1 MARKQ
6 ETTTGAAVAGPIDA
20 RLARQPGVGQK
31 VLRFARSKPLGALG
45 GLLIIVLVVA
55 AIFAGVIS
63 PYDPVATKPV
73 KMLTGPGS
81 EFFLGSDQLGRDL
94 LSRLIHGSRVSLYV
108 GILAVCLGTTAGTA
122 FGVVGG
128 YLGGAL
134 DLVFQRLMDALMAF
148 PLLVLA
154 MALVAMLG
162 PSLNNVTIALAI
174 LLTPGTS
181 RVIRGAVLS
190 VKENQYIE
198 AARAMG
204 ASDGRIIFRHVLP
217 NVAAPIIVLVS
228 IQLGGAILVEASLS
242 FLGLGVPPP
251 APSWGGMLSGAARS
265 FFQIAPWM
273 AIFPGIAI
281 SLAVLGFNLLGDA
294 LRDVLD
300 PRMRGS
306 EKR

>member
-1 MARKQ
+1 MVHKQ
-6 ETTTGAAVAGPIDA
+6 ETGAGAAVIEAIDA
-20 RLARQPGVGQK
+20 RLARQPGIGRK
-31 VLRFARSKPLGALG
+31 LLRFARNKPLGAAG
-45 GLLIIVLVVA
+45 AVLIVALVLT
-55 AIFAGVIS
+55 AIFADVIS
-63 PYDPVATKPV
+63 PYDPIATKPA
-73 KMLTGPGS
+73 KMLTAPSS
-81 EFFLGSDQLGRDL
+81 EYFLGSDQLGRDL
-94 LSRLIHGSRVSLYV
+94 LSRLIHGSRISLYV
-108 GILAVCLGTTAGTA
+108 GILAVCLGTAAGTA
-122 FGVVGG
+122 LGIIGG
-128 YLGGAL
+128 YMGRTL
-134 DLVFQRLMDALMAF
+134 DLVIQRVMDALMAF

-174 LLTPGTS
+174 VLTPGSS
-181 RVIRGAVLS
+181 RVVRGAVLS
-190 VKENQYIE
+190 VRENQYIE
-198 AARAMG
+198 AARSIG
-204 ASDGRIIFRHVLP
+204 ASDRRIIWRHVLP
-217 NVAAPIIVLVS
+217 NVTAPIIVLVS

-242 FLGLGVPPP
+242 FLGLGTPPP

-265 FFQIAPWM
+265 FFQIAPWL